1 LALLVVEKSSTLVP
15 KGDTIVEEVRIMEAQ
30 VVVENIVTIET

>member
-1 LALLVVEKSSTLVP
+1 MALLVVEESSTLVP
-15 KGDTIVEEVRIMEAQ
+15 KRDTIVEEVRIMEAQ